1 MRELGKEFTDEKI
14 FVFNPKVNA
23 TNGRC
28 GSHCAI
34 GQRWAQLK
42 KAVEENNTR
51 QLTLMNAKL
60 NEFVLHACYD
70 KEAM

>member
-1 MRELGKEFTDEKI
+1 MPQTGVVALTVLSARDG
-14 FVFNPKVNA
+14 V
-23 TNGRC
+23 
-28 GSHCAI
+28 
-34 GQRWAQLK
+34 QLK

-70 KEAM
+70 NEAM